1 MIPYDPGRLGI
12 FMTDSDAP
20 LELLAQ
26 LTGLSPDSPRL
37 IEALTHPS
45 LANEQRELRHN
56 QRLEFLGDSILGFCA
71 SELLYARFPSADEG
85 ALTRMRAQL
94 VNAEALAGWGR
105 SVGLAGALRVGRGAA
120 TAGLRESTNVL
131 ADAVEALIAAA
142 YLDAGLEQAMKLSA
156 LIVEYG
162 LSSVGTAAAR
172 DPKSELQERLQ
183 ALGYSAPSYELLEE
197 RGPAHER
204 WFRIRVVGAE
214 RTLAEGE
221 GRSKRSAEQ
230 AAAAAALR
238 ALEPALVDER
248 PTPGDEP

>member
-1 MIPYDPGRLGI
+1 MIVYDPERLGI
-12 FMTDSDAP
+12 FMSDSDAP
-20 LELLAQ
+20 LALLAR
-26 LTGLSPDSPRL
+26 LTGLSPDSPRFV
-37 IEALTHPS
+37 EALTHPS

-71 SELLYARFPSADEG
+71 SEILYARFPNADEG

-105 SVGLAGALRVGRGAA
+105 SVGLAAALRVGRGAK
-120 TAGLRESTNVL
+120 TAGLRDSTNVL

-142 YLDAGLEQAMKLSA
+142 YLDAGLERAMSLSA
-156 LIVEYG
+156 LIVEHG

-183 ALGYSAPSYELLEE
+183 ALGHAAPIYELVEE

-204 WFRIRVVGAE
+204 WFRIRVIGAE

-230 AAAAAALR
+230 AAAALALR
-238 ALEPALVDER
+238 ELEPTLGEGPPD
-248 PTPGDEP
+248 GGEP